1 MFRTAVAFKPFLCL
15 TRNIGRK
22 HSWWWNFHRPGSF
35 VLAQDS
41 QRQSTEES
49 QLEVRHGICCEQR
62 GVACGYWEVSVC
74 LCSIYFQDWMIAPE
88 LWNFHCILL
97 ASFSNFSPEDVCRS
111 FRKKLQSACR
121 LSKSP
126 SPRCEVARVV
136 LTGGLHWQMPCFC
149 RREILKVRSSCVQK
163 RTVFFFWGGGGW
175 NIAPEVTSFSSGM
188 WHSQR

>member
-1 MFRTAVAFKPFLCL
+1 
-15 TRNIGRK
+15 
-22 HSWWWNFHRPGSF
+22 
-35 VLAQDS
+35 
-41 QRQSTEES
+41 
-49 QLEVRHGICCEQR
+49 
-62 GVACGYWEVSVC
+62 
-74 LCSIYFQDWMIAPE
+74 MIAPE

-97 ASFSNFSPEDVCRS
+97 ASFSTFSPEDVCRS

-163 RTVFFFWGGGGW
+163 RTVFILFFFGGRLKYRSRSYIFFRW
-175 NIAPEVTSFSSGM
+175 DVTFSAVVPEVETTFPYFFLFLLNGFARTSNWTIYKIIYFHIIFSTDPRFNINHSLPEGFAFGEEPKCRKGM
-188 WHSQR
+188 